1 MDLTGEGIVKEM
13 KSRES
18 ERMPMDS
25 YFQTLHNY
33 FYVEGANITTKKSKG
48 SEINELLDSTSLVS
62 GNILAAGLCNYL
74 TPESTKWLFLR
85 HPNKALQ
92 DDKAVQQWMN
102 DTTDE
107 VLLTLSRSNFYNQMP
122 TFYKASSVY
131 GTAGLVFE
139 EDERDKIRFYNIP
152 VPNLYLTEDARERP
166 NAFWL
171 KYEYTAEQA
180 IDRFGSK
187 CSDMIKEVYKS
198 GANSDK
204 KFEFLCYIGERQ
216 ERDPEKMDALNM
228 AVRMVWVE
236 KQTQNI
242 VYESGFKKMPCVAHR
257 FYKLPFQVYGRSP
270 AMEALPHVRL
280 ANIIQE
286 TIMRASMK
294 QADPALAI
302 PDDAFIGHPNF
313 NPRQINYYQRGHLSP
328 KDEIIPVGN
337 FGALNIGLNELQNQR
352 EQINKIMYV
361 DTFQAFTDLTK
372 QMTVPEVMERTN
384 EKLTL
389 LGPAVGRFMND
400 VLQPLIEK
408 VVVMLFEQGA
418 LPPLPDA
425 MRADASF
432 DVRFVGRLVQAQRQT
447 EINNIVSALGI
458 AGQVAQVK
466 PEALDMLNA
475 DKIVKE
481 VFDIQN
487 VNPELLNSDMEVRA
501 LREARAE
508 AQQQMENLQTA
519 GAVAET
525 YKAAA
530 EGDRNAKMAE

>member
-180 IDRFGSK
+180 IDRFGS
-187 CSDMIKEVYKS
+187 I
-198 GANSDK
+198 
-204 KFEFLCYIGERQ
+204 
-216 ERDPEKMDALNM
+216 
-228 AVRMVWVE
+228 
-236 KQTQNI
+236 
-242 VYESGFKKMPCVAHR
+242 
-257 FYKLPFQVYGRSP
+257 
-270 AMEALPHVRL
+270 
-280 ANIIQE
+280 
-286 TIMRASMK
+286 
-294 QADPALAI
+294 
-302 PDDAFIGHPNF
+302 
-313 NPRQINYYQRGHLSP
+313 
-328 KDEIIPVGN
+328 
-337 FGALNIGLNELQNQR
+337 
-352 EQINKIMYV
+352 
-361 DTFQAFTDLTK
+361 
-372 QMTVPEVMERTN
+372 
-384 EKLTL
+384 LTL
-389 LGPAVGRFMND
+389 TN
-400 VLQPLIEK
+400 
-408 VVVMLFEQGA
+408 
-418 LPPLPDA
+418 
-425 MRADASF
+425 
-432 DVRFVGRLVQAQRQT
+432 
-447 EINNIVSALGI
+447 
-458 AGQVAQVK
+458 
-466 PEALDMLNA
+466 
-475 DKIVKE
+475 
-481 VFDIQN
+481 
-487 VNPELLNSDMEVRA
+487 
-501 LREARAE
+501 
-508 AQQQMENLQTA
+508 
-519 GAVAET
+519 
-525 YKAAA
+525 
-530 EGDRNAKMAE
+530 